1 MCPACI
7 ATIALL
13 AVGATSAGGVV
24 SLVVKKLRAENGAKN
39 INPKTQTEGVPD
51 ENQNRE
57 EPNGPSE
64 SGVAG

>member
-7 ATIALL
+7 LTVALIAAGTTSTSGL
-13 AVGATSAGGVV
+13 AA
-24 SLVVKKLRAENGAKN
+24 LVVKKIRAENGAKD
-39 INPKTQTEGVPD
+39 INPETQTEGVQD

-57 EPNGPSE
+57 EPNEPSE

>member
-1 MCPACI
+1 MCPACL
-7 ATIALL
+7 ANSALL

-39 INPKTQTEGVPD
+39 INPKTQTEGVQD

-57 EPNGPSE
+57 EPKEPYE

>member
-39 INPKTQTEGVPD
+39 ISPKTQTEGEQN

-57 EPNGPSE
+57 EPNEPSE